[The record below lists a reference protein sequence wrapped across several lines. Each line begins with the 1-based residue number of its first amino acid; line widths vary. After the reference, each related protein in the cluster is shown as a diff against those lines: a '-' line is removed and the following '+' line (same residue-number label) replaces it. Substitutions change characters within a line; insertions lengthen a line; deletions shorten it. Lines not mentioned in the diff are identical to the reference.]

1 MTTEKQLRYKIQ
13 ELVGSNCERKFRVYI
28 GETLMADGLVIGN
41 EEWKH
46 IIDCATRQEA
56 IDYINEIREG
66 D

>member
-13 ELVGSNCERKFRVYI
+13 ESVGSNRERKFRVFI

>member
-13 ELVGSNCERKFRVYI
+13 ESVGSNRERKFRVYI

-41 EEWKH
+41 GEWKH
-46 IIDCATRQEA
+46 IADCAARQEA

>member
-1 MTTEKQLRYKIQ
+1 MTAEKYLRYKIQ
-13 ELVGSNCERKFRVYI
+13 ETTGSNRKRKFRIYI

-46 IIDCATRQEA
+46 ITDCTTRQEA
-56 IDYINEIREG
+56 IDYIDEIREG

>member
-1 MTTEKQLRYKIQ
+1 MTAEKYLRYKIQ
-13 ELVGSNCERKFRVYI
+13 ETTGSNRKRKYRIYI
-28 GETLMADGLVIGN
+28 GETLMEDGLVISN

>member
-13 ELVGSNCERKFRVYI
+13 ESVGSNRERKFRVYI
-28 GETLMADGLVIGN
+28 GETLMADGLVVGN

-56 IDYINEIREG
+56 IGYINEIREG

>member
-1 MTTEKQLRYKIQ
+1 MTTDKQLRYKIQ
-13 ELVGSNCERKFRVYI
+13 ESVDSNRERKFRVYI

-56 IDYINEIREG
+56 IDYIDEIREG

>member
-1 MTTEKQLRYKIQ
+1 MTAEKYLRYKIQ
-13 ELVGSNCERKFRVYI
+13 ETTGSNRKRKYRIYI
-28 GETLMADGLVIGN
+28 GETLMEDGLVIEN

>member
-1 MTTEKQLRYKIQ
+1 MTAEKYLRYKIQ
-13 ELVGSNCERKFRVYI
+13 ETTGSNRKRKYRIYI
-28 GETLMADGLVIGN
+28 GETLMEDGLVIDN

>member
-1 MTTEKQLRYKIQ
+1 MTTEKQLRYKIL
-13 ELVGSNCERKFRVYI
+13 ESVGSNRERKFRVYI
-28 GETLMADGLVIGN
+28 GETLVSDGLVVGK

-46 IIDCATRQEA
+46 ITDCATRQEA

>member
-13 ELVGSNCERKFRVYI
+13 ESIGTDRERKFRVYI
-28 GETLMADGLVIGN
+28 GETLVADGLVIGN

-46 IIDCATRQEA
+46 IIDCVTRQEA
-56 IDYINEIREG
+56 VDYIDEIRKG

>member
-13 ELVGSNCERKFRVYI
+13 ESVGSNHERKFRVYI
-28 GETLMADGLVIGN
+28 GETFMADGLVIGN

-56 IDYINEIREG
+56 IDYIDEIREG

>member
-1 MTTEKQLRYKIQ
+1 MTAEKYLRYKIQ
-13 ELVGSNCERKFRVYI
+13 ETTGSNRKRKFRIYI
-28 GETLMADGLVIGN
+28 GETLMEDGLVVSN

>member
-13 ELVGSNCERKFRVYI
+13 ESVGSNRERKFRVYI
-28 GETLMADGLVIGN
+28 GETLMADGFVIGN

-56 IDYINEIREG
+56 IDYIDEIREG

>member
-1 MTTEKQLRYKIQ
+1 MTAEKQLRYKIQ
-13 ELVGSNCERKFRVYI
+13 ESVGSNSERKFRVYI
-28 GETLMADGLVIGN
+28 GETLMADGLVISN

-46 IIDCATRQEA
+46 ITDCDTRQEA

>member
-1 MTTEKQLRYKIQ
+1 MTTEKQLHYKIQ
-13 ELVGSNCERKFRVYI
+13 ESVDVDCRRQFRVFV
-28 GETLMADGLVIGN
+28 GETLVADGLVIGN

-46 IIDCATRQEA
+46 ITDCATRQEA

>member
-1 MTTEKQLRYKIQ
+1 MTAEKYLRYKIQ
-13 ELVGSNCERKFRVYI
+13 ETTGSNRKRKFRIYI
-28 GETLMADGLVIGN
+28 GETLMEDGLVISN

>member
-13 ELVGSNCERKFRVYI
+13 ESVGSNREHKFRVYI

-46 IIDCATRQEA
+46 ITDCDTRQEA
-56 IDYINEIREG
+56 IDYIDEIREG

>member
-13 ELVGSNCERKFRVYI
+13 ESVGSNRERKFRVYI
-28 GETLMADGLVIGN
+28 GETLMADGLVIGK
-41 EEWKH
+41 EKWKH
-46 IIDCATRQEA
+46 ITDCATRQEA

>member
-13 ELVGSNCERKFRVYI
+13 ESVGSNRERKFRVYI
-28 GETLMADGLVIGN
+28 GETLMEDGLVIGN
-41 EEWKH
+41 EEWKP

>member
-1 MTTEKQLRYKIQ
+1 MTAEKYLRYKIQ
-13 ELVGSNCERKFRVYI
+13 ETTGSNRKRKFRVYI
-28 GETLMADGLVIGN
+28 GETLVEDGLVIEN

>member
-1 MTTEKQLRYKIQ
+1 MTTDKQLRYKIQ
-13 ELVGSNCERKFRVYI
+13 ESVGSNRERKFRVYI
-28 GETLMADGLVIGN
+28 GETIMADGLVIGN

>member
-1 MTTEKQLRYKIQ
+1 MTAEKYLRYKIQ
-13 ELVGSNCERKFRVYI
+13 ETTGSNRKRKFRIYI
-28 GETLMADGLVIGN
+28 GETLVEDGIVIDN
-41 EEWKH
+41 DEWKH

>member
-1 MTTEKQLRYKIQ
+1 MTTEKYLRYKIQ
-13 ELVGSNCERKFRVYI
+13 ETTGSNRKRKFRIYI
-28 GETLMADGLVIGN
+28 GETLMKDGLVIEN

>member
-1 MTTEKQLRYKIQ
+1 MTTKKQLRYKIQ
-13 ELVGSNCERKFRVYI
+13 ESIGSNRERKFRVYI

-41 EEWKH
+41 EKWKH

-56 IDYINEIREG
+56 IDYIDEIREG

>member
-13 ELVGSNCERKFRVYI
+13 ESVGSNRDRKFRVYI
-28 GETLMADGLVIGN
+28 GETLMTDGLVNGN

>member
-13 ELVGSNCERKFRVYI
+13 ESVSSNRERKFRVYI
-28 GETLMADGLVIGN
+28 GETLMADGLVISN

-46 IIDCATRQEA
+46 ITDCDTRQEA
-56 IDYINEIREG
+56 IDYINEIKEG

>member
-1 MTTEKQLRYKIQ
+1 MTAKKQLRYKIQ
-13 ELVGSNCERKFRVYI
+13 ESVGSNRERKFRVYI

-46 IIDCATRQEA
+46 IADCATRQEA
-56 IDYINEIREG
+56 IDYIDEIREG

>member
-1 MTTEKQLRYKIQ
+1 MTTKKQLRYKIQ
-13 ELVGSNCERKFRVYI
+13 ESVGSNRERKFRVYI
-28 GETLMADGLVIGN
+28 GETLMADGLVVGN

-56 IDYINEIREG
+56 IDYIDEIREG

>member
-13 ELVGSNCERKFRVYI
+13 ESVGSNRERKFRVYI

-56 IDYINEIREG
+56 IDYIDEIREG